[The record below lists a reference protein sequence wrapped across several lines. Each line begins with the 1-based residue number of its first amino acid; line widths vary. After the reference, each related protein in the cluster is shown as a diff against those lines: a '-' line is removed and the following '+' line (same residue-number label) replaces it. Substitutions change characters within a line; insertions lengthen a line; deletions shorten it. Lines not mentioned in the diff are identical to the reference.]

1 MLQPHQVLSE
11 FYPSSILS
19 SIQFYLVPSKF
30 YLKVYPVLSSS
41 ILHSQSVLHFTHGKH
56 LKHLKHFKHSKHIKH
71 SLHIKHLKRLKHIK
85 HLKHTAASG
94 LSGAAQARPSRRQ
107 RMLRRELPGA
117 AWETGS
123 RQPGAAGR
131 PGAESN
137 REQPGAA
144 GSWEQPVAASSQEQ
158 LEAEQMPDRNHISR
172 L

>member
-1 MLQPHQVLSE
+1 MRVVARVAA
-11 FYPSSILS
+11 PSS
-19 SIQFYLVPSKF
+19 SIRVLSKF
-30 YLKVYPVLSSS
+30 YLKFNPVLSSSIQVLSEVLSSS

-56 LKHLKHFKHSKHIKH
+56 LKHFKHFKHIKHIKH
-71 SLHIKHLKRLKHIK
+71 SAHIKHFKRLKHIK
-85 HLKHTAASG
+85 HFKHT
-94 LSGAAQARPSRRQ
+94 ARPSRRQ
-107 RMLRRELPGA
+107 RMLRRDLLGA

-123 RQPGAAGR
+123 WQPGAAGR

-144 GSWEQPVAASSQEQ
+144 GSWEQPVAASNQEQ